1 MLEIFATRS
10 AAVRLGLCA
19 LAALPMAANASPD
32 RAERMELVRHCE
44 DVILQQ
50 SITPLNAFKPAPFG
64 SGAPGKK
71 TYAFYSASQKLL
83 IFARKTGKIW
93 DLCTVRE
100 AVEGSN
106 SLIDWSLDWPKEFD
120 STFPA
125 PRYIRLDG
133 RFGPPFSPVALRCE
147 DQRAALV
154 VYPHFGNES
163 EFSVSVSND
172 PEQAHLRLRGKACQ
186 GQ

>member
-1 MLEIFATRS
+1 MLEIFTTRS
-10 AAVRLGLCA
+10 AAVRLCLCA
-19 LAALPMAANASPD
+19 LAALPLAANASPD
-32 RAERMELVRHCE
+32 RAERIELVRHCE

-50 SITPLNAFKPAPFG
+50 SVTPLNAFKPAPFG

-71 TYAFYSASQKLL
+71 TYAFYSTSQKLL

-93 DLCTVRE
+93 DICTVRE
-100 AVEGSN
+100 TVAGSN
-106 SLIDWSLDWPKEFD
+106 SLIDWSLDWPNEFD
-120 STFPA
+120 SAFPA

-147 DQRAALV
+147 DQRAAFV

-163 EFSVSVSND
+163 EFSVSVSNA
-172 PEQAHLRLRGKACQ
+172 PEQAHLRLPEKACQ